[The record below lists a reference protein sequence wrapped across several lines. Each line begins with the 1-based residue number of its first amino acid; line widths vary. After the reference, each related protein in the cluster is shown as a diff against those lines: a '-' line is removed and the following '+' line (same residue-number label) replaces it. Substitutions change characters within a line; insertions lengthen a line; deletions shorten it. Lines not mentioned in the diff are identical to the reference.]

1 MIVLNL
7 PRILLTEKQSAKGQH
22 MKENHQPNFW
32 EKRKEEKELVTHYL
46 DKNLV
51 DLIADFIHETRKEL
65 PVGKRKRLNRTL
77 VISLIMNEVMTEHS
91 QFKDE
96 SFLARLIKKME
107 RQLTIPKYTEQSLKR
122 KINFNYDQ

>member
-1 MIVLNL
+1 
-7 PRILLTEKQSAKGQH
+7 LTEKQSAKGQH

-32 EKRKEEKELVTHYL
+32 ENRKEEKELVTHYL

-65 PVGKRKRLNRTL
+65 PTAKRKKLNRTL

-96 SFLARLIKKME
+96 SFLARLIKKWKS
-107 RQLTIPKYTEQSLKR
+107 T
-122 KINFNYDQ
+122 